1 MSRKIMLIDAE
12 NDVIDEIKD
21 LLKRRGYETV
31 TNDKTAGSY
40 IDNKIMLIFMAIG
53 IPSNLK
59 GYQYLR
65 EAVKMTINEP
75 DVITQITT
83 RIYPEL
89 AKRFHTSPSNVERSM
104 RHAIETAWERG
115 KKENIDSLFGL
126 KIYDRNEKPTNSEFI
141 ALIADKLVLD
151 D

>member
-1 MSRKIMLIDAE
+1 MSRKIMLIDVE
-12 NDVIDEIKD
+12 SDVIEEIKD
-21 LLKRRGYETV
+21 LLKRRGYETA
-31 TNDKTAGSY
+31 NSDTAHNSR
-40 IDNKIMLIFMAIG
+40 IDNKIIRIFMAMG

-89 AKRFHTSPSNVERSM
+89 AERFHTSPSNVERSM

-141 ALIADKLVLD
+141 ALIADKLVLGD
-151 D
+151 

>member
-12 NDVIDEIKD
+12 NDVIEEIKD

-31 TNDKTAGSY
+31 TNDKTASSY
-40 IDNKIMLIFMAIG
+40 IDNKIMRIFMAIG

-141 ALIADKLVLD
+141 ALIAAKLVLD

>member
-1 MSRKIMLIDAE
+1 MSRKIMLIDVE
-12 NDVIDEIKD
+12 SDVIEEIKD
-21 LLKRRGYETV
+21 LLKRRGYETA
-31 TNDKTAGSY
+31 NSDTAHNSR
-40 IDNKIMLIFMAIG
+40 IDNKIIRIFMAMG

-89 AKRFHTSPSNVERSM
+89 AERFHTSPSNVERSM

-115 KKENIDSLFGL
+115 KIENIDSLFGL

>member
-1 MSRKIMLIDAE
+1 MSRKIMLIDVE
-12 NDVIDEIKD
+12 NDVIEEIKD

-31 TNDKTAGSY
+31 NSDTAHNSR
-40 IDNKIMLIFMAIG
+40 IDNKIIRIFMAIG

-65 EAVKMTINEP
+65 EAVKMTIDEP
-75 DVITQITT
+75 DAITHITT

-89 AKRFHTSPSNVERSM
+89 AKRFHTSPSNVERAM

-141 ALIADKLVLD
+141 ALIADKLALGD
-151 D
+151 

>member
-1 MSRKIMLIDAE
+1 MSKKIMLIDVE
-12 NDVIDEIKD
+12 NDVIEEIKD
-21 LLKRRGYETV
+21 LLKHRGYDTAAADRTV
-31 TNDKTAGSY
+31 EGYDS
-40 IDNKIMLIFMAIG
+40 KIIRMFMAIG

-59 GYQYLR
+59 GYRYLC

-89 AKRFHTSPSNVERSM
+89 AEQFHTSPSNIERSM

-115 KKENIDSLFGL
+115 KRENIDSLFGL
-126 KIYDRNEKPTNSEFI
+126 RIYDRNEKPTNSEFI
-141 ALIADKLVLD
+141 ALIADKLALED
-151 D
+151 